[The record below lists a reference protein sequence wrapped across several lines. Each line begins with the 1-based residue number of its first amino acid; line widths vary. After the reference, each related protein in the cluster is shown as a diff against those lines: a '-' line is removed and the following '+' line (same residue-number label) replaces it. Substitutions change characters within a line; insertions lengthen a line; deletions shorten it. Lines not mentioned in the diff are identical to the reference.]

1 MAKQVNPYSRLLDE
15 VKQFAFRVKHPQRKT
30 MWRYPKDK
38 LSERW
43 SLADLYER
51 VAAANQLDYD
61 VRLTTSD
68 DGLIVEYIK
77 RPTIPYMWV

>member
-1 MAKQVNPYSRLLDE
+1 
-15 VKQFAFRVKHPQRKT
+15 VKHPQRKV

-38 LSERW
+38 LSTQW

-61 VRLTTSD
+61 VRLTAND
-68 DGLIVEYIK
+68 DGLLVEYIK
-77 RPTIPYMWV
+77 RTTIPYMWE